1 MMHLC
6 VVHEGG
12 GGGGGVGVGH
22 GGECVRTSN
31 VALF

>member
-12 GGGGGVGVGH
+12 GGGRGVGVEH
-22 GGECVRTSN
+22 DGECMRTSN